1 MIYNFILELE
11 EIKIKLRSEHYNEY
25 IVAIRKNKKL
35 RQWIIILMIAI
46 QGIIVVIKI
55 LEQLIG
61 TFDNLMV
68 SNITEVV
75 LKVIL
80 MVVLFY
86 MIYMFVR
93 LAYFIKNKKEEKM
106 TKFQRHTHSYQ
117 HSKIMF
123 FCIFLAI
130 LNFVDS
136 VLSFFTP
143 IDQLINPE

>member
-1 MIYNFILELE
+1 MIYLFILELE
-11 EIKIKLRSEHYNEY
+11 EIKIKLSSEHYNEY

-75 LKVIL
+75 LKVIA
-80 MVVLFY
+80 MIVLFY

-106 TKFQRHTHSYQ
+106 TKFQRHTHSYR